1 MYRLRKLS
9 SNVSKFQFAKI
20 MEATELATREGVIV
34 GSGAPPEDATRETT
48 TVLSVDR
55 TDARHLCKSQR
66 LCGRTDPLILR
77 GHGVLSSVVHI
88 NRTIH

>member
-1 MYRLRKLS
+1 
-9 SNVSKFQFAKI
+9 

-55 TDARHLCKSQR
+55 TDAGKCARRFLTKR
-66 LCGRTDPLILR
+66 K
-77 GHGVLSSVVHI
+77 
-88 NRTIH
+88 